1 MNPEGPG
8 TILLT
13 SYFWNINVIQCA
25 YLVSFCPRG
34 EGCIYTFDIEVCCPE
49 YVLKMFVLYSHL
61 LQPWSY
67 SKLKQIDTLLM
78 KSTDL
83 SQFTLRFQ
91 SCWSGPGGG
100 LGPGVPENRKKNK
113 KMQITWGHIQSTQ
126 LTQLASYQA
135 LTENLEW
142 GALQKLQY
150 IHEGLSSYS

>member
-34 EGCIYTFDIEVCCPE
+34 EGFIYTFGIEVCCPE

-100 LGPGVPENRKKNK
+100 LGPGVAENRKKNK